1 MAKITD
7 TIELVD
13 GVSDVL
19 RRIGDRAEDTA
30 NRMLGT
36 AGATRAAANSMETLG
51 SRISGVKSFILGMY
65 WPTPLQTSL
74 AWLAVACLAL

>member
-36 AGATRAAANSMETLG
+36 AGDT
-51 SRISGVKSFILGMY
+51 
-65 WPTPLQTSL
+65 
-74 AWLAVACLAL
+74 